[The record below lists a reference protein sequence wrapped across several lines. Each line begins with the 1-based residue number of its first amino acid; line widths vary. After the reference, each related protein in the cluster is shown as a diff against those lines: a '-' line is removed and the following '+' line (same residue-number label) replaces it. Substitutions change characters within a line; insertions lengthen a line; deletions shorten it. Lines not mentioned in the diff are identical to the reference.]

1 MQKTRTVGNIK
12 KIETTEI
19 IFHRDYENHCAA
31 CHHPGLQSQLEGFL
45 YMMVK
50 SLKSSLILNPDKIL
64 PLKSYFVQIMRTTV
78 QKLPPPWPSESVGR
92 LSLLPIFL
100 LQKASKAKEGR
111 APSAFAS
118 ALRPMWPDLHVM
130 CIFYTFRLK

>member
-1 MQKTRTVGNIK
+1 MKKTRTLGNIK
-12 KIETTEI
+12 KFKPLKSYFIKIMRTTVQPANTCTLALA
-19 IFHRDYENHCAA
+19 FKVSYKD
-31 CHHPGLQSQLEGFL
+31 FL
-45 YMMVK
+45 YTMVK
-50 SLKSSLILNPDKIL
+50 SLKTLQILNPDKIS
-64 PLKSYFVQIMRTTV
+64 PLLSYFINIMRTTV

-118 ALRPMWPDLHVM
+118 ALRPL
-130 CIFYTFRLK
+130 